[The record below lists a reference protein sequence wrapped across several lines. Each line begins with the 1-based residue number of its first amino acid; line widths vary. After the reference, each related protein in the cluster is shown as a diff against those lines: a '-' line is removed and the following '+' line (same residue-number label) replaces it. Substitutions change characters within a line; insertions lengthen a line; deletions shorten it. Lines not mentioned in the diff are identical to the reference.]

1 MLCAGHFW
9 RAATGASKRKKG
21 KPFETAIDSQITMG
35 IAVTNPICACGTA
48 EKLRCVLMAAICAFA
63 MQMGFA
69 QAGDHR
75 SVAPGT
81 DPWAAFRFGYDAYK
95 SGDKREAVEAYRYAA
110 EKGHAGARW
119 KLAHMYADGD
129 GVNRDDY
136 EAFKIF
142 RHIVQLGTDPGS
154 PDENYVSDALV
165 ALAGYIRRGIPKS
178 PVHADPRMARD
189 LYIQAASIYGNSE
202 AQFEVG
208 KMMLDGEGGA
218 ANVKQAA
225 RWLGLAARKGHYRA
239 QAVLGN
245 LLFQKGK
252 IVRGLAML
260 TAAMERANPIDRE
273 WIRSIQEEAFGLAA
287 ESDRRTAIVLAE
299 DILKNGYH

>member
-1 MLCAGHFW
+1 
-9 RAATGASKRKKG
+9 
-21 KPFETAIDSQITMG
+21 MG
-35 IAVTNPICACGTA
+35 IGTA
-48 EKLRCVLMAAICAFA
+48 TSIGNPRAISQMRSVLARAMVAIA
-63 MQMGFA
+63 MQICFA
-69 QAGDHR
+69 QAGDLR
-75 SVAPGT
+75 GVKAGT
-81 DPWAAFRFGYDAYK
+81 DPWAAFRFGFDAYK
-95 SGDKREAVEAYRYAA
+95 SGDKQEAVEAYRYAA
-110 EKGHAGARW
+110 ENGHAGARW

-129 GVNRDDY
+129 GVSRDDY
-136 EAFKIF
+136 EAFKNF
-142 RHIVQLGTDPGS
+142 SRIVQLGTDPGS

-178 PVHADPRMARD
+178 PVKANPGMARD

-208 KMMLDGEGGA
+208 RMMLDGEGGT

-225 RWLGLAARKGHYRA
+225 RWLGLAASKGHYQA

-252 IVRGLAML
+252 VVRGLAML
-260 TAAMERANPIDRE
+260 TAALERANPVDRD

-287 ESDRRTAIVLAE
+287 ENDRRTAIALAE
-299 DILKNGYH
+299 DILKNGYR